1 MALLISAGVL
11 LWTLVLIL
19 TLRFFRLGS
28 SADDCIEQAYRQQA
42 LQVYG
47 KPSTLHRDHEV
58 SSTESTATVS
68 ARAPFSLT
76 A

>member
-1 MALLISAGVL
+1 MTLLIGAGVL
-11 LWTLVLIL
+11 LWTLILIL
-19 TLRFFRLGS
+19 TLRFFLLGS

-47 KPSTLHRDHEV
+47 KPTTFHRDHEV
-58 SSTESTATVS
+58 SSPDSTATVS
-68 ARAPFSLT
+68 ARAPASLT